1 MQVGNSIG
9 GGLSSGAAAS
19 LGTKI
24 CRGLVL
30 LNTAGKLYDPDTYA
44 GFDTSDTDIEIDS
57 DIDSFTKA
65 AIEGNP
71 EEKYSPVPFF
81 GNRALDVFGS
91 AIVGLIYPQIE
102 KRLSL
107 IYGHRIENADP
118 AVVYAI
124 QQGASS
130 PGSPNVIGSG
140 QKLGP
145 NRPLNEVLMGVG
157 EEDESGF
164 PTLVVM
170 GLDDQVSSPQVA
182 KTRVELFSRLNPDS
196 VTVKEIAEAGHC
208 PHDET
213 PEQVANHMLNWL
225 DSSALSSRSVA
236 TAQIKEENTTSV
248 SL

>member
-1 MQVGNSIG
+1 MG
-9 GGLSSGAAAS
+9 
-19 LGTKI
+19 GTKI

-30 LNTAGKLYDPDTYA
+30 LNTAGQLYDPDTYA

-71 EEKYSPVPFF
+71 EKKYSPVPFF

-130 PGSPNVIGSG
+130 PGSSNVIASG

-157 EEDESGF
+157 EEEGEAGF
-164 PTLVVM
+164 PVLVVM
-170 GLDDQVSSPQVA
+170 GLDDRVSSPEAA
-182 KTRVELFSRLNPDS
+182 KFRAEVFSRVNPDTIS
-196 VTVKEIAEAGHC
+196 VKKIEDAGHC
-208 PHDET
+208 PHDES
-213 PEQVANHMLNWL
+213 PEKVANYMMEWIN
-225 DSSALSSRSVA
+225 SLSS
-236 TAQIKEENTTSV
+236 TSV
-248 SL
+248 K